1 MHINVHWCK
10 PIEPPQAQ
18 VGDTVANAGR
28 STRDFN
34 LSHPASYTALTR
46 TTLVP
51 AKDSE
56 GTISHSLSPR
66 HRGDQTL
73 RDAMQLFEVAKVSF
87 QLETSS

>member
-1 MHINVHWCK
+1 MYTGASQST
-10 PIEPPQAQ
+10 PTAQ
-18 VGDTVANAGR
+18 VGSTVANAGR
-28 STRDFN
+28 STRKNPREN

-51 AKDSE
+51 AKESE
-56 GTISHSLSPR
+56 GTISLSLSPR

-73 RDAMQLFEVAKVSF
+73 RDVMQLIEVAKVSF